1 MDEFRRVLLLGTGP
15 VTLQLAVLFKKHFD
29 SYLGIAGR
37 ISRRSESLMAALHAD
52 GNRLFTTAQ
61 NDSHRRMAGE
71 CRADQV
77 FQDYRAVKGTW
88 DTLIVSVTADAYL
101 EVLRSL
107 DTQLLT
113 HVKCVILV
121 SPTLGSNR
129 LVHHYIQETG
139 SKAEII
145 SCSTYLGDTRWID
158 GVPSNRAITT
168 GVKKKVFIGS
178 SQPASHHL
186 HLLKQLY
193 ERLGIALV
201 VMKSPL
207 EAESRNISLFVH
219 PPLFMNSFSLK
230 AIFGQD
236 HSRKYVYKL
245 FPEGPITPQLIHEM
259 VECWRELSALLDALD
274 LPSVN
279 LLKFMTVDNY
289 PVRAE
294 SLPQHMIE
302 SFESLEPIH
311 QEYLVYVRYASLLI
325 DPFSDPDPEGRY
337 YDFSA
342 VPIQSVFMNKDGAW
356 DIPRMPKEDYYRIK
370 IIQGIAEHVKVS
382 CPTLDTFIERY
393 EQQLKRSAK
402 VLQGQ
407 PVSEAF
413 HVQSFAGDI
422 ERICSNTKLY

>member
-1 MDEFRRVLLLGTGP
+1 MLGTGP
-15 VTLQLAVLFKKHFD
+15 VTVQLAVLFKNHFG

-37 ISRRSESLMAALHAD
+37 ISRRSELMMAALHAD
-52 GNRLFTTAQ
+52 GNRLYTTVQ
-61 NDSHRRMAGE
+61 NDSHRRLAGE
-71 CRADQV
+71 CRADEV
-77 FQDYRAVKGTW
+77 FQGYRAVTGTW

-113 HVKCVILV
+113 HVRCVILV

-158 GVPSNRAITT
+158 GMPSNNAITT
-168 GVKKKVFIGS
+168 GVKTKVFIGS

-186 HLLKQLY
+186 HPLKQLY
-193 ERLGIALV
+193 DSLGIMLV
-201 VMKSPL
+201 AMGSPL

-230 AIFGQD
+230 AIFDED

-259 VECWRELSALLDALD
+259 VECWRELSALLEALD
-274 LPSVN
+274 LQSVN

-294 SLPQHMIE
+294 SLPQHIIE
-302 SFESLEPIH
+302 CFDSLEPIH

-325 DPFSDPDPEGRY
+325 DPFSEPDLEGRY

-342 VPIQSVFMNKDGAW
+342 VPIQSVFRNREGVW

-370 IIQGIAEHVKVS
+370 IIQGIAGHMKVS
-382 CPTLDTFIERY
+382 CPTIDTFIDRY
-393 EQQLKRSAK
+393 EQQLKRAAK
-402 VLQGQ
+402 ALKGQ

-413 HVQSFAGDI
+413 HVRSFAGDI
-422 ERICSNTKLY
+422 ERICSNVKKLY